1 MKLMI
6 MDGQG
11 GGIAAA
17 LIKGLRRSL
26 GNDLEILA
34 IGTNSMSTSAM
45 LKAGANKGAT
55 GENAVV
61 QTAKNVDIIIGP
73 IAILMADSMMGEV
86 TSKMATA
93 VSSSQAKKI
102 IIPLTQENLRLV
114 GVSAEPLPHLVDQV
128 IEIIKPIK

>member
-1 MKLMI
+1 MI

>member
-1 MKLMI
+1 MI

-93 VSSSQAKKI
+93 VCSSQAKKI

-128 IEIIKPIK
+128 IEIIKGIK

>member
-128 IEIIKPIK
+128 IEIIKAIK